1 MISLDKKYKTGS
13 GTTVRI
19 YAIYPDQELQQ
30 VHGAL
35 VYPDF
40 VQMQTWDIN
49 GGFYEKTDEDCVLD
63 LVEEEL

>member
-19 YAIYPDQELQQ
+19 YAIYTDQNVQQ

-49 GGFYEKTDEDCVLD
+49 GRFNEKAEGESILD
-63 LVEEEL
+63 LLEVE